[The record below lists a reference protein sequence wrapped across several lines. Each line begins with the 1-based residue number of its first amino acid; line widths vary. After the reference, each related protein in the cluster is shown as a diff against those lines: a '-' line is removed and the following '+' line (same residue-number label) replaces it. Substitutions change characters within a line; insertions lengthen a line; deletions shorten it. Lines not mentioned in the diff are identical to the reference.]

1 MRNIEGA
8 SECSAL
14 GIRGVPRDKW
24 RDAGLANSLPIFY
37 VTPGMNGAASNTD
50 LLSRAY
56 AAYFRS
62 GAVDLPSNG
71 SDEIGFGGKTYVV
84 LRNVHGILAI
94 YRLLKCGQ
102 LRRLRCYPAGLDRAV
117 RDLA

>member
-14 GIRGVPRDKW
+14 GISGVLRDKW
-24 RDAGLANSLPIFY
+24 RDVGLAKSLPIFY
-37 VTPGMNGAASNTD
+37 VTPGMSGAASNTD

-71 SDEIGFGGKTYVV
+71 SDEIVFGGKTYVV

-117 RDLA
+117 RALA

>member
-1 MRNIEGA
+1 VR
-8 SECSAL
+8 
-14 GIRGVPRDKW
+14 RDKW
-24 RDAGLANSLPIFY
+24 REAGLAKSLPIFY
-37 VTPGMNGAASNTD
+37 VMPVTNGAASNSD

-71 SDEIGFGGKTYVV
+71 SDEIVFGGKTYVV

-94 YRLLKCGQ
+94 YRLLNVDN
-102 LRRLRCYPAGLDRAV
+102 LED
-117 RDLA
+117 

>member
-1 MRNIEGA
+1 MRNIEEP

-14 GIRGVPRDKW
+14 GIRGVRRHKW
-24 RDAGLANSLPIFY
+24 RDAGLAKSLPIFY
-37 VTPGMNGAASNTD
+37 VVPGMNGAASNTD

-62 GAVDLPSNG
+62 GAVGLPSNG
-71 SDEIGFGGKTYVV
+71 SDEIVFGGKTYVV

-94 YRLLKCGQ
+94 YRLLKSGQ
-102 LRRLRCYPAGLDRAV
+102 LRRLRCYPAELDRAV
-117 RDLA
+117 RALA

>member
-1 MRNIEGA
+1 MR
-8 SECSAL
+8 
-14 GIRGVPRDKW
+14 RDKW
-24 RDAGLANSLPIFY
+24 REAGLAKSLPIFY
-37 VTPGMNGAASNTD
+37 VIPGMNGATSNTD

-62 GAVDLPSNG
+62 RAVDVPSNG
-71 SDEIGFGGKTYVV
+71 SDAIVFGGKTYVV

-102 LRRLRCYPAGLDRAV
+102 LRRLRSYPAGLDRAIEA
-117 RDLA
+117 LA

>member
-1 MRNIEGA
+1 MH
-8 SECSAL
+8 
-14 GIRGVPRDKW
+14 
-24 RDAGLANSLPIFY
+24 
-37 VTPGMNGAASNTD
+37 GAASNSN

-62 GAVDLPSNG
+62 GAVDLPSNR
-71 SDEIGFGGKTYVV
+71 SDEIVFGGKTYVV

-102 LRRLRCYPAGLDRAV
+102 LRRLRCYPAGLDRAIRALHRCFRRKKPKELDTV
-117 RDLA
+117 LSKGMETLLTLLRGRPPGLSLVWL